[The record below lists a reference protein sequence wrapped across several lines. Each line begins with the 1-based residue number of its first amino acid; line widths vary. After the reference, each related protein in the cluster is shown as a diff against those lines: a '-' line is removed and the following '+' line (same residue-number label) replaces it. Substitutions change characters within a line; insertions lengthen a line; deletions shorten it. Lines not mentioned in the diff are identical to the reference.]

1 MTETEIVQHLFVLI
15 QNRKEEAIIDLVEKH
30 PFLLTHI
37 ITGRETGL
45 NLFLYACHKNFK
57 TVLRYLVEKGVDIH
71 SVGAKNFNAF
81 HYANNARDVS
91 LFQYLYELGIN
102 INHVGQANY
111 TPLLRACAIQ
121 NKEIIDFL
129 IEKGAD
135 VNAESDYHYSLI
147 SAYKKGMD
155 KIELS
160 YLMKHFDK
168 FNEKNQKILKGLQL
182 KTLVTKGATD

>member
-15 QNRKEEAIIDLVEKH
+15 QNRKEEAIIKLVEQY

-37 ITGRETGL
+37 ITGRGTGL

-57 TVLRYLVEKGVDIH
+57 KVLRYLVEKGVDIH

-91 LFQYLYELGIN
+91 LVQYLYELGIN
-102 INHVGQANY
+102 INHVGQGGY
-111 TPLLRACAIQ
+111 TPLLRACSLQ
-121 NKEIIDFL
+121 NKETMEFL

-135 VNAESDYHYSLI
+135 VNAENDYHYSLI
-147 SAYKKGMD
+147 AAYKKGMG

-160 YLMKHFDK
+160 YLMKHLDK
-168 FNEKNQKILKGLQL
+168 FNEKNQRILKGLQL
-182 KTLVTKGATD
+182 KELVLKGIV